1 MLIDETKGLTLS
13 VCINM
18 RLPDKLLAISNY
30 SDISLFTE
38 RSSSSESQQIDIN
51 QDPASLL
58 LLFASILQARYYSQ
72 QCSKSR

>member
-58 LLFASILQARYYSQ
+58 LLFASILQARYYSR